1 MALLGQASGGFTESS
16 SALRILHV
24 GVRNTLGQLTA
35 DSFTQTNPPVV
46 STNVTDAP
54 GLLTSVLG
62 VLSGSVAFA
71 RGTAASGGGTAYKL
85 AHTLSVASDSTL
97 VVIDKTTPIYLTE
110 DKSITVTASAANDL
124 DVVCS
129 YEEIS

>member
-1 MALLGQASGGFTESS
+1 MANPNIVNTTTITGNTTYLSLSSTSATTLLSNAASSGKVYKVNSIIVANDDGSN
-16 SALRILHV
+16 SATI
-24 GVRNTLGQLTA
+24 T
-35 DSFTQTNPPVV
+35 V
-46 STNVTDAP
+46 SVH
-54 GLLTSVLG
+54 
-62 VLSGSVAFA
+62 
-71 RGTAASGGGTAYKL
+71 TAASGGGTAYKL
-85 AHTLSVASDSTL
+85 AHTLSVATDSTL